1 MVRLILTLVALCL
14 FSVAVTTCAKSSDN
28 PTDVNDELGSVSAAM
43 HDSAR
48 VLPQGRTRVWPTD
61 SMAYDGTLSGS
72 AEVHIYSDAN
82 GWVSLHAPVD
92 VSFEIF
98 CLEDATIT
106 ADSHVP
112 VGTYS
117 AVRLTLR
124 GFVANVIGGGTVDGV
139 VLPGARAIALGGAGG
154 EIVIEKSVTPFE
166 VTETSDTHL
175 VFDLNTD
182 TWINIDIA
190 NAGAVSADAV
200 QAGAVV
206 YVR

>member
-1 MVRLILTLVALCL
+1 MVRSILTSVALG
-14 FSVAVTTCAKSSDN
+14 FFFVVVTSCALISDD
-28 PTDVNDELGSVSAAM
+28 PTDLNDELGSVSAAM

-48 VLPQGRTRVWPTD
+48 VLPQGRTAVWPSD

-72 AEVHIYSDAN
+72 AEVHIYSDSE

-98 CLEDATIT
+98 CTEDAIIT
-106 ADSHVP
+106 ADAHVP

-117 AVRLTLR
+117 SVRLTLR
-124 GFVANVIGGGTVDGV
+124 GFVATVVAGGTVDGM
-139 VLPGARAIALGGAGG
+139 VLPDAKVITLGGAGG
-154 EIVIEKSVTPFE
+154 EIVIEMSVAPFE

-182 TWINIDIA
+182 AWIDFDVA
-190 NAGAVSADAV
+190 NAGTIGAAQV
-200 QAGAVV
+200 QAGTVV